1 MSQCKVWAWSLMA
14 VMLLG
19 GIADQTAFAQF
30 RGRGGGWGGG
40 GGRSGFSAG
49 YSPRYGLSLN
59 YGNGGYGRGY
69 GNYGGYGRSYGYG
82 GYGGYGSGSYYSQ
95 PYYSQPYYSQPSYYT
110 TQPSYTTI
118 QPSYSTTPAGP
129 TPDGG
134 QIVLFSATD
143 TPGEVA
149 YTLNGVS
156 YLMKPGSVQRFS
168 NDRTW
173 TIEVAPGHA
182 QSPQRYTL
190 VTGRY
195 KFKPLANGIA
205 LVQTQDVPGSN
216 NQATN
221 LAPAPVP
228 NASN

>member
-1 MSQCKVWAWSLMA
+1 MSRSKVWAWSLMA
-14 VMLLG
+14 AMVLG

-30 RGRGGGWGGG
+30 GGRGGGGWGG

-69 GNYGGYGRSYGYG
+69 GGYGRGYGNYGRGYGYG

-95 PYYSQPYYSQPSYYT
+95 PYYSQPSYYTTQPSYYT
-110 TQPSYTTI
+110 TQPSY
-118 QPSYSTTPAGP
+118 SSLPAGP

-134 QIVLFSATD
+134 EIVLFSATN
-143 TPGEVA
+143 TPGDVA

-156 YLMKPGSVQRFS
+156 YLMKPGTTQRFT

-173 TIEVAPGHA
+173 TIEVAPAHG

-190 VTGRY
+190 VSGRY

-205 LVQTQDVPGSN
+205 LVQTQDLPGGTE
-216 NQATN
+216 QATG

-228 NASN
+228 AASN